1 MALIRGL
8 HHLTMSVGPA
18 QEDYD
23 FHTGVLGLYNVKKTA
38 LYDGKVPIYHLY
50 YANPRRRQHDP
61 DDLPVSPGR
70 RDGPPGGD
78 QIKLLNLSVPAD
90 SIGFWADR
98 LSANDIT
105 HETVQRFGP
114 SGSTSRTRAAS
125 STRSSVRPGRTRGSR
140 GTATGSRRSMRSG
153 ADTASRSRSTTR
165 KRLGSTSCAG
175 WRGS

>member
-1 MALIRGL
+1 MK
-8 HHLTMSVGPA
+8 A

-50 YANPRRRQHDP
+50 YANRRGDAARS

-70 RDGPPGGD
+70 RDGLPRSTN

-98 LSANDIT
+98 LSANGMAY
-105 HETVQRFGP
+105 ETVQRFGAERLHL
-114 SGSTSRTRAAS
+114 RTRAAS
-125 STRSSVRPGRTRGSR
+125 STPSSARRGRTRASR
-140 GTATGSRRSMRSG
+140 GTGTGCRRSTPS
-153 ADTASRSRSTTR
+153 AAATESRSPCTIPTR
-165 KRLGSTSCAG
+165 WASTSCA
-175 WRGS
+175 